1 MKHKVKTI
9 LLVMLVIISALFLL
23 RGKLTH
29 EKFESA
35 KWKNS
40 DQNLEKNWGLR
51 WNMMNSLRTEN
62 ELIGKSYTEII
73 KLLGNPDSENQNELN
88 FSLGYNGN
96 GINTSNLTL
105 FIDENRNVVKIKVR
119 EG

>member
-1 MKHKVKTI
+1 MKHNVKTMSLVI
-9 LLVMLVIISALFLL
+9 LIIISALFLF

-29 EKFESA
+29 EKFVSV
-35 KWKNS
+35 KWKNA
-40 DQNLEKNWGLR
+40 DQNLEKNWGIR
-51 WNMMNSLRTEN
+51 WNMMNSLRNEN

-88 FSLGYNGN
+88 FSLGYSGN
-96 GINTSNLTL
+96 GINTGNITL
-105 FIDENRNVVKIKVR
+105 FIDENRNIVKIKVR